1 MTFHTGLVVCS
12 NKERLDAN
20 RNLVNVPPVECW
32 ERGGGGEGEDVIA
45 CITRRDMAI
54 ASVIVQSDGVVD
66 ETVEYRR
73 STLTDTAGLL
83 SCSIWK
89 VYWLDGRGTT

>member
-1 MTFHTGLVVCS
+1 MTFRTGLVVCS

-45 CITRRDMAI
+45 CITR
-54 ASVIVQSDGVVD
+54 
-66 ETVEYRR
+66 
-73 STLTDTAGLL
+73 
-83 SCSIWK
+83 
-89 VYWLDGRGTT
+89 

>member
-1 MTFHTGLVVCS
+1 
-12 NKERLDAN
+12 
-20 RNLVNVPPVECW
+20 
-32 ERGGGGEGEDVIA
+32 
-45 CITRRDMAI
+45 MAI
-54 ASVIVQSDGVVD
+54 ASVIVQSDGVAD